1 MKYFFVTVSIL
12 LLVVIIG
19 GFAFYF
25 GRQSA
30 NQSKE
35 MTTTPTPTVE
45 SQTPNTSQTPT
56 PQAVEKNGKIVEAG
70 GVLSFPNYS
79 LLIPNDWNSQREQGQ
94 DSDKLTLT
102 KGAYKITISEAAF
115 GGGGCLYPGN
125 PPSEF
130 AQTYTTFVEIQNP
143 NGYVFR
149 RSTSSTGGWT
159 LCQKNAQDG
168 SFGTPTMFGHINIT
182 TPQVTDATVM
192 AEVDSIFT
200 FIKRK

>member
-1 MKYFFVTVSIL
+1 MKYFLPGIL
-12 LLVVIIG
+12 ILILVIIIG
-19 GFAFYF
+19 AGAFYL
-25 GRQSA
+25 GKQTVKP
-30 NQSKE
+30 QDI
-35 MTTTPTPTVE
+35 TPTPTVFE
-45 SQTPNTSQTPT
+45 KANTNAQATPT
-56 PQAVEKNGKIVEAG
+56 ITKTPVQTKTVAAG
-70 GVLSFPNYS
+70 GVLSFPAYTLN
-79 LLIPNDWNSQREQGQ
+79 IPLDWTSQREQGQ

-102 KGAYKITISEAAF
+102 KGGYKITISEGAF